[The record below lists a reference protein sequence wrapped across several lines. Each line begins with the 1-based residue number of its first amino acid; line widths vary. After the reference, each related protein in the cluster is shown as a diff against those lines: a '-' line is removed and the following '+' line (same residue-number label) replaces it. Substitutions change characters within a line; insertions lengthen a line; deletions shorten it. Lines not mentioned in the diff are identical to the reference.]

1 MHITRRSPLWGAII
15 KHGLTTI
22 LLTVIV
28 VLSVWTHE
36 KLNEYQE
43 IGQAL
48 DLTINEQSAT
58 IQEIKSENSEL
69 TTYISELEKTNATL
83 KKENTQL
90 KKENT
95 QLEDEVEELSKEP
108 KKETVV
114 IQATKRDFKSYM
126 PYTAITN
133 RSSKQYKLQQ
143 QASTDKDGIR
153 CINSKPMVAVGT
165 GWGVNVGD
173 TVLIKCENGNSFE
186 AIIGDIKANAHTGS
200 DNKTTVSN
208 GCRCEFIVDMSSL
221 NTTVKSRGN
230 VAVLVKYSGY
240 ITDVVKI

>member
-1 MHITRRSPLWGAII
+1 MHIIQRSPLLGAII

-48 DLTINEQSAT
+48 DLTINEQSKT
-58 IQEIKSENSEL
+58 IQEIESENSKL
-69 TTYISELEKTNATL
+69 NAYISKLEEENNTL
-83 KKENTQL
+83 ENQIE
-90 KKENT
+90 K
-95 QLEDEVEELSKEP
+95 LSKEQ

-114 IQATKRDFKSYM
+114 IQATKKDFKSYM

-133 RSSKQYKLQQ
+133 TSSTQYKLQR
-143 QASTDKDGIR
+143 QASTDEDGIR

-165 GWGVNVGD
+165 GWGVSVGD

-200 DNKTTVSN
+200 DNKTTVTN
-208 GCRCEFIVDMSSL
+208 GCRCEFIVDMSRL
-221 NTTVKSRGN
+221 NPTVKSRGN
-230 VAVLVKYSGY
+230 VAVLAKYSGY
-240 ITDVVKI
+240 ITNVVKI